1 MRVYVDTSAF
11 LAILNAADAFHARA
25 AVIWVDLLDQ
35 SAELITNSFV
45 LLETYALVQNRLG
58 LDAVRTLAGDIIP
71 LLVIKWVDADLYQQA
86 INIYLTA
93 NRRQLSL
100 ADCSSFVVMRK
111 DHIIKAFSFDNHF
124 REQGFEV
131 LGLDLQ

>member
-1 MRVYVDTSAF
+1 MKVYVDTSAF
-11 LAILNAADAFHARA
+11 LAVLNAADAFHVRA
-25 AVIWVDLLDQ
+25 AAVWADLLDQ
-35 SAELITNSFV
+35 SAELMTNSFV

-58 LDAVRTLAGDIIP
+58 LEAVRTLAGDVIP
-71 LLVIKWVDADLYQQA
+71 LFVIKWVDADLYQQA
-86 INIYLTA
+86 VNIYLTA

-100 ADCSSFVVMRK
+100 ADCSSFAVMRN
-111 DHIIKAFSFDNHF
+111 DHIVKAFSFDNHF

>member
-11 LAILNAADAFHARA
+11 LAVLNAADAFHTRA
-25 AVIWVDLLDQ
+25 AAIWVDLLNQ
-35 SAELITNSFV
+35 GAELITNSFV

-71 LLVIKWVDADLYQQA
+71 LFAIKWVDADLYQQA
-86 INIYLTA
+86 VNTYLAA

-111 DHIIKAFSFDNHF
+111 DHIVKAFSFDNHF
-124 REQGFEV
+124 RAQGFEV